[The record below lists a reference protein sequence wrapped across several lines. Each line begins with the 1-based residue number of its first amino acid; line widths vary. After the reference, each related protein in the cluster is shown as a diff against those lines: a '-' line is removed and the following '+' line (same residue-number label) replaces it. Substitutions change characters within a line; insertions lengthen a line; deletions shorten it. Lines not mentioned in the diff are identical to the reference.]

1 MNFDNET
8 NFLEGKQK
16 ALNSLES
23 KIFPTEKEAQGKERP
38 FGLQW
43 LTKYLRLTLVFMWNS
58 AQPERF
64 NFYISIVLC

>member
-1 MNFDNET
+1 MNFDNAT

-38 FGLQW
+38 FDLQW

-64 NFYISIVLC
+64 NFYFSIVLC